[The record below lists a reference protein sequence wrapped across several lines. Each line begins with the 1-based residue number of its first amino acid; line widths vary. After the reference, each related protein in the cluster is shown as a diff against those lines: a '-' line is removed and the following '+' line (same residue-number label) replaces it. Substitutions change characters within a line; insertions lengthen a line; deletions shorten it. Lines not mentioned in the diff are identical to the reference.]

1 MDYDVDALISDPVDI
16 VLVPGFAALFLLCR
30 GAPALLL
37 YRRDLPRSELPSLA
51 LFSAAA
57 LPLVIAITE
66 IGTETGA
73 MDEREAVALV
83 GAGMLSV
90 LLYPILALGLLR
102 RRAE

>member
-1 MDYDVDALISDPVDI
+1 MEYDVDALISDPVDI

-37 YRRDLPRSELPSLA
+37 YRRDLPRSELPSL
-51 LFSAAA
+51 
-57 LPLVIAITE
+57 
-66 IGTETGA
+66 
-73 MDEREAVALV
+73 VALV

-90 LLYPILALGLLR
+90 LLYPILGLGLLR

>member
-1 MDYDVDALISDPVDI
+1 MEYDVDALISDPVDI

-37 YRRDLPRSELPSLA
+37 YRRDLPRSDLPSL
-51 LFSAAA
+51 
-57 LPLVIAITE
+57 
-66 IGTETGA
+66 
-73 MDEREAVALV
+73 VALV

-90 LLYPILALGLLR
+90 LPYPILGLGLLR

>member
-1 MDYDVDALISDPVDI
+1 MEYDVDALISDPVDI

-37 YRRDLPRSELPSLA
+37 YRRDLPRSDLPSL
-51 LFSAAA
+51 
-57 LPLVIAITE
+57 
-66 IGTETGA
+66 
-73 MDEREAVALV
+73 VALV

-90 LLYPILALGLLR
+90 LLYPILGLGLLR